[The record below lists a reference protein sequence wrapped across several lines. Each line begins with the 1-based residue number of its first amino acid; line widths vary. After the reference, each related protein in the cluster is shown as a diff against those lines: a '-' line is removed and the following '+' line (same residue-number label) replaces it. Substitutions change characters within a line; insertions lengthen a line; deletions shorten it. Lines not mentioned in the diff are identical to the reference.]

1 MASDYQKNLNNEL
14 TVLITKLLSSY
25 LSIDKNDKQFPSYMN
40 YIKNYLNEKSML
52 YISRPKDVE
61 QKFNSLLEKLDI
73 NSQLDKSKLL
83 TDYVNR
89 LKTIYE
95 HKSPVIKDNLYSY
108 INLVLQLAHSPLSTV
123 VNLDMMR
130 ENFENRYMKNK
141 YEQYVKNNKYI
152 DPSIGIELK
161 AKLRFEDVDYN
172 EKTLW
177 C

>member
-89 LKTIYE
+89 LKQFMSTSLLLSKTI
-95 HKSPVIKDNLYSY
+95 
-108 INLVLQLAHSPLSTV
+108 ST
-123 VNLDMMR
+123 R
-130 ENFENRYMKNK
+130 
-141 YEQYVKNNKYI
+141 I
-152 DPSIGIELK
+152 SI
-161 AKLRFEDVDYN
+161 
-172 EKTLW
+172 
-177 C
+177 